1 MIAPLLA
8 RWGLGWLLGP
18 MGKAIGIAV
27 VGLLVIH
34 FIRADAIAGCQAKQ
48 MEAQLVQAD
57 IDQRAAE
64 DIADAARKRAREA
77 EIKIR
82 ELEGITNEII
92 LDNNDSC
99 AISDELRE
107 QLRAIQ

>member
-1 MIAPLLA
+1 MITALLA

-18 MGKAIGIAV
+18 MGKAVGIAMA
-27 VGLLVIH
+27 GILVIH
-34 FIRADAIAGCQAKQ
+34 FIRADAIADCQAKQ
-48 MEAQLVQAD
+48 FEVQLIQAGL
-57 IDQRAAE
+57 DQRIAE
-64 DIADAARKRAREA
+64 DIADSARARARES

-92 LDNNDSC
+92 LNNTNGC